1 MFTATL
7 DANNQITLPMEIRK
21 QLRIRPGDK
30 VQFVPSETGEVLLRN
45 GSARA
50 LQRAQ
55 AAFAGAAEAMGLKSE
70 EDVQALV
77 DEVRYGTSRGS
88 AVWNFTG
95 MEIDSLVAY
104 RKAYNDTV

>member
-7 DANNQITLPMEIRK
+7 DANNQITLPLEIRK

-70 EDVQALV
+70 EDVRPWWTRSATAHPA
-77 DEVRYGTSRGS
+77 DPPSGTLP
-88 AVWNFTG
+88 AW
-95 MEIDSLVAY
+95 
-104 RKAYNDTV
+104 K